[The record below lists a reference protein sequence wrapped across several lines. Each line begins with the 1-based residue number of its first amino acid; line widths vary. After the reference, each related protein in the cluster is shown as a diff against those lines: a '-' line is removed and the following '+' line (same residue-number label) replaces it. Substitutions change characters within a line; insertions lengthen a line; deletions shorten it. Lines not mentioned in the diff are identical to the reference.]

1 MIPQHAHYDVVI
13 IGAGMVGAALACAL
27 THAPAPPLK
36 LLLVEASR
44 VQTGKAEQPGFD
56 ARSTVLSA
64 GTVDYLKLLGLWQT
78 MAPSAAVIEKI
89 AVSDQGHFG
98 GVQMNSGEAGVT
110 ALGHVV
116 ENAAIGR
123 ALNAALLQNQQ
134 LELCSPVQVTK
145 LTPHVQGMQLALQS
159 GEAATPV
166 TITASLV
173 VLAEGGRS
181 GLAQQLGIHFN
192 ENSYGQRAIIANVA
206 ALLVY
211 FFCAVAALELR
222 RRNVQSGGIPFRVPG
237 AGVVPI
243 LACVVIIG
251 MLTSI
256 TLDEWTSIVITAAA
270 AAGLYVLSYRHRAKT
285 AKARA
290 AA

>member
-98 GVQMNSGEAGVT
+98 GVQMDNREAGVT

-134 LELCSPVQVTK
+134 LELSP
-145 LTPHVQGMQLALQS
+145 
-159 GEAATPV
+159 
-166 TITASLV
+166 
-173 VLAEGGRS
+173 
-181 GLAQQLGIHFN
+181 N
-192 ENSYGQRAIIANVA
+192 
-206 ALLVY
+206 
-211 FFCAVAALELR
+211 
-222 RRNVQSGGIPFRVPG
+222 
-237 AGVVPI
+237 
-243 LACVVIIG
+243 
-251 MLTSI
+251 
-256 TLDEWTSIVITAAA
+256 
-270 AAGLYVLSYRHRAKT
+270 
-285 AKARA
+285 
-290 AA
+290 